1 MQDIY
6 CAGDCSEGCNLQTGD
21 NQIIGIWDNAA
32 RQGETA
38 GANMAGIVKE
48 YEGNML
54 HNITHFMGMDFI
66 GFGDVK
72 SEGEEYL
79 YENKEKGETFVIRIK
94 DNKPVCMNFLD
105 SYGASG
111 VLKAYMINKFGGE
124 GRELDSVSKVR
135 LLSEGIP
142 EKLIDLL
149 ESNSQE
155 ENGWE
160 K

>member
-1 MQDIY
+1 
-6 CAGDCSEGCNLQTGD
+6 
-21 NQIIGIWDNAA
+21 
-32 RQGETA
+32 
-38 GANMAGIVKE
+38 
-48 YEGNML
+48 ML
-54 HNITHFMGMDFI
+54 FR
-66 GFGDVK
+66 
-72 SEGEEYL
+72 S
-79 YENKEKGETFVIRIK
+79 
-94 DNKPVCMNFLD
+94 D